1 MRIAI
6 VTDVWHPQ
14 INGVV
19 TTLEH
24 LSQELREMGHDPV
37 VLGPDQFTT
46 LPCPTYGEIRLSLF
60 PGKKLRKAMKKC
72 EAIHI
77 CTEGPLG
84 YAARTICKERGWE
97 FTSSFHT
104 KLPEYINL
112 RFGFIPVKAG
122 YKIVKR
128 FHRRSKCILV
138 PTKSIKKE
146 LDKRGFQ
153 NTKVWSR
160 GVDTELFRP
169 QDIEITSARPVM
181 LYVGRVAVE
190 KNLDSFLSLK
200 MSGTKVVVGDGPDR
214 ALLEERYPD
223 ALFVGFKKGE
233 ELSRYYAG
241 ADVFVFPSL
250 TDTLGLVQLEAMA
263 CGTPVAAYPVP
274 GPLDIVKDGKTGSLD
289 TDLQSAIEKALTM
302 SREDCR
308 EYALTFSWRKCAE
321 KFMKTLVPRK

>member
-1 MRIAI
+1 MKVAI

-19 TTLEH
+19 TTLAH
-24 LSQELREMGHDPV
+24 LSEELRNMGHEPV
-37 VLGPDQFTT
+37 VIGPDRFATV
-46 LPCPTYGEIRLSLF
+46 PCPTYGEIRLSLF
-60 PGKKLRKAMKKC
+60 PGKELRKVMKKC
-72 EAIHI
+72 DSIHI

-84 YAARTICKERGWE
+84 YAARKICKDRGWA

-122 YKIVKR
+122 YKIVRR
-128 FHRRSKCILV
+128 FHRRSRCVLV

-146 LDKRGFQ
+146 LEKHGFER
-153 NTKVWSR
+153 TKVWSR

-169 QDIEITSARPVM
+169 QAVEISSCRPVL

-190 KNLDSFLSLK
+190 KNLDSFLSLD
-200 MSGTKVVVGDGPDR
+200 MPGTKVVVGDGPDKR
-214 ALLEERYPD
+214 ILEERYPD
-223 ALFVGFKKGE
+223 ALFVGFKTGE
-233 ELSRYYAG
+233 ELAKFYAG

-274 GPLDIVKDGKTGSLD
+274 GPLDIVKDGRTGSLD
-289 TDLQSAIEKALTM
+289 KDLKAAVEKALAM
-302 SREDCR
+302 SREECR
-308 EYALTFSWRKCAE
+308 EYAAAFSWRRCAK
-321 KFMKTLVPRK
+321 KFLKALVPRK